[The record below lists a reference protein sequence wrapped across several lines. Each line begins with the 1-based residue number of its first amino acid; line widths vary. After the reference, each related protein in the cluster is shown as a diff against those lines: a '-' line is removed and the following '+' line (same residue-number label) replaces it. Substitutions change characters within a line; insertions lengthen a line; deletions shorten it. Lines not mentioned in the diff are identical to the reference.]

1 MVIIYLTISPIP
13 RDPSPFSC
21 TVTVLVTSRSGI
33 GEILTTVGSSAA
45 AVLVSSE
52 ISVTSFVSPGLLAVT
67 RALLIILPVLAA
79 ATEIVYLAVY
89 TAFSPWI
96 NCPAPDPWEEPWKSI
111 EFPLSKLKVL
121 LFASVKVSTILIP
134 LRVAFPVFDTVIV

>member
-1 MVIIYLTISPIP
+1 MSLTAILKRLTLPLFSIVIKYLTISPIP

-89 TAFSPWI
+89 TAFSPLELI
-96 NCPAPDPWEEPWKSI
+96 VPHQ
-111 EFPLSKLKVL
+111 
-121 LFASVKVSTILIP
+121 ILEKN
-134 LRVAFPVFDTVIV
+134 LGN